1 MAFAIT
7 ILVTLL
13 VFLIAVMI
21 QWRLFYKEYGRKNMV
36 KFIPDALLRTS
47 VFLFTIALGA
57 AILVGEIVF
66 HLVVV
71 FLL

>member
-1 MAFAIT
+1 MAFVIT
-7 ILVTLL
+7 IITTLL
-13 VFLIAVMI
+13 VFAIAVAV
-21 QWRLFYKEYGRKNMV
+21 QWTLFYKEYGRKNAI
-36 KFIPDALLRTS
+36 KFIPNALLRTS